1 MDELV
6 IKSKIKDFKVK
17 FVDNT
22 NFLKEMFTIPHYV
35 VFVGSIVHEFYKEKI
50 FDRFPNEK
58 MIVMKLDEEKKTID
72 TAIKLYKKLMTK
84 QGKKNLTMIS
94 FGGGINQDIA
104 GFVASTLY
112 RGINWIYVPTTL
124 LAMAD
129 SSIGLKT
136 SLNHESY
143 KNVLGTF
150 YPPANI
156 YICADFLNTL
166 TETDYL
172 SGVGE
177 IIKFMLMKKDPIK
190 NLNDRSEE

>member
-136 SLNHESY
+136 SLNFGSI
-143 KNVLGTF
+143 KNMIGSF
-150 YPPANI
+150 YPPTEV
-156 YICADFLNTL
+156 YIDINFLKTL
-166 TETDYL
+166 KRQDYA
-172 SGVGE
+172 SGV
-177 IIKFMLMKKDPIK
+177 
-190 NLNDRSEE
+190 